1 MRIDLDDLP
10 EDASLLQRLV
20 TDMASGLSERD
31 AEIERLQQII
41 KGLQRTQYGRS
52 SERLDPDS
60 DQMALSLEDLA
71 SDLAQVEPAV
81 DETPPPESPA
91 TDIERTPRLPDHL
104 PREDVR
110 LEPGSADCPNC
121 GGDIHPA
128 GEQISEMLDWVPAQL
143 RVIRIRRPKY
153 ACRSCG
159 TLHQA
164 PAPDRP
170 IAKGLATPALMAQV
184 LISKYC
190 DHLPL
195 YRQSQIFARQGVT
208 LHRSTL
214 ANWVGGACWW
224 LERLHERLQDHVSG
238 SRYLFADDTTL
249 PVLEPGRGRT
259 RTGRLWAYVR
269 DQRGWGGPEPPIA
282 LYHYAPDRKAE
293 RPEAHLEGFTG
304 TLQVDGYAG
313 FERLAAKR
321 DIQLAACWAH
331 ARRKFYE
338 VYQAT
343 GSPIAKEMLSKI
355 ARMYKLEAS
364 WRGGSPDG
372 RLKHRDNYLRP
383 ILDALKP
390 WLEAQLAKL
399 SVGSTLAGAIRY
411 TLARWPA
418 LCRVLDDG
426 HIELDNNPVERA
438 IRPIALGRKNH
449 MFAGSD
455 TGAQRWAVLASLIE
469 TAKLNTVEP
478 HAYITDILTRLSAGY
493 PDSQIDDLLPWNWE
507 PKPADV

>member
-1 MRIDLDDLP
+1 MDDLP

-41 KGLQRTQYGRS
+41 KGLQRAQYGRR
-52 SERLDPDS
+52 SERLDTET
-60 DQMALSLEDLA
+60 DQMALALEDLA
-71 SDLAQVEPAV
+71 SDLTQVEPAA
-81 DETPPPESPA
+81 DEPPAPDSQS
-91 TDIERTPRLPDHL
+91 TDTEQTPRLPDHL
-104 PREDVR
+104 PRELITIDTDQT
-110 LEPGSADCPNC
+110 GCSNC
-121 GGDIHPA
+121 GGDVHPA
-128 GEQISEMLDWVPAQL
+128 GEQVSEMLDWVPAQL

-170 IAKGLATPALMAQV
+170 IAKGLATPALIAQV

-224 LERLHERLQDHVSG
+224 LERLHDRLQDHIRK

-293 RPEAHLEGFTG
+293 RPEAHLVGFTG

-313 FERLAAKR
+313 FETLAAKR

-338 VYQAT
+338 VHQTT
-343 GSPIAKEMLSKI
+343 GSPIAKEMLTRI
-355 ARMYKLEAS
+355 GQLYRYEAS
-364 WRGGSPDG
+364 WRGHAPDV
-372 RLKHRDNYLRP
+372 RQKKRNKYLRP

-399 SVGSTLAGAIRY
+399 SAGSTLAAAIRY
-411 TLARWPA
+411 TLARWSA
-418 LCRVLDDG
+418 LCRVLEDG

-455 TGAQRWAVLASLIE
+455 KGAQRWAILASLIE
-469 TAKLNTVEP
+469 TAKLNKVEP
-478 HAYITDILTRLSAGY
+478 HAYITDVLTRLSAGH
-493 PDSQIDDLLPWNWE
+493 PNSQIDELLPWNWE
-507 PKPADV
+507 PKTTDV